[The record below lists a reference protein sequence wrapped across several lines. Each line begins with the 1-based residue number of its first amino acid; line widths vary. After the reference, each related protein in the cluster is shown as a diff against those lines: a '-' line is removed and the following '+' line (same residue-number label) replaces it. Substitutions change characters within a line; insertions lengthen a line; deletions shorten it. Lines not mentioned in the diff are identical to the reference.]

1 MFIKEFGCTGLFPF
15 SLVLFCFF
23 IVFLSEKRAIAFVPG
38 MIEFLSWLPDKYFGI
53 IGRTGSDIRWEGYFV
68 DVFFN
73 KFFEDRKSV
82 V

>member
-38 MIEFLSWLPDKYFGI
+38 MIVEAKLQLKTAAFW
-53 IGRTGSDIRWEGYFV
+53 R
-68 DVFFN
+68 
-73 KFFEDRKSV
+73 
-82 V
+82 